1 MSRPRLLLI
10 DPDDT
15 RRERFQAYLVSQ
27 FEVLAI
33 PVAARSHERFTSL
46 KPDAV
51 LAHARQPTS
60 SGPRIC
66 KELRELAGG
75 EDCLMVVYGHLV
87 GPRKTPLQYE
97 QMRIDTRVDIWL
109 TREVDA
115 IDLEKV
121 LGLKLLAPEEAPKV
135 AAPPTARKAA
145 AQKVAFISAHREPTG
160 DEPSWGTAA
169 TSSQDRGSFLD
180 GMNKRYGPLIQK
192 LPKDQDVTWGQLLR
206 ARASLHNLQI
216 LLEKP
221 VTPLIQELPEDR
233 PLSVSEILRA
243 RVTLH
248 NLRIILRR
256 RLPGAPAEAQEP
268 PTEEVPRG

>member
-1 MSRPRLLLI
+1 VSRPRLLLI

-15 RRERFQAYLVSQ
+15 RRQRFQAYLVSQ

-51 LAHARQPTS
+51 LAHARQPGS

-66 KELRELAGG
+66 RELRDLAGG

-87 GPRKTPLQYE
+87 GPRRTPAQCE
-97 QMRIDTRVDIWL
+97 QMRVETRVDIWL

-135 AAPPTARKAA
+135 AAPPDARKATP
-145 AQKVAFISAHREPTG
+145 KVEFISAHRESTG
-160 DEPSWGTAA
+160 DDPSWGTAA
-169 TSSQDRGSFLD
+169 PSSEDRGSFLA
-180 GMNKRYGPLIQK
+180 GMGKRYGPLIQK

-206 ARASLHNLQI
+206 ARANLHNLQV

-233 PLSVSEILRA
+233 PLSVAEILRA
-243 RVTLH
+243 RVTLR

-268 PTEEVPRG
+268 PIEEAPPG